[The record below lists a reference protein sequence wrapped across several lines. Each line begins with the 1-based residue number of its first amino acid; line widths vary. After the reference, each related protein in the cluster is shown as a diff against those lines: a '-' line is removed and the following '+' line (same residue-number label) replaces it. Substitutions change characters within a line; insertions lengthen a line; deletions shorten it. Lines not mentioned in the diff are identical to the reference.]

1 MRNFQLFKNSIILV
15 CGHTYMSM
23 NVGAPRIH
31 MVHTRDMQAK
41 HLNT

>member
-1 MRNFQLFKNSIILV
+1 MRNFELFKNSNILV
-15 CGHTYMSM
+15 YGHAYMSM
-23 NVGAPRIH
+23 NVGAPRTH